1 MRSAVFDSRSKRAVA
16 MLVSSSEGLW
26 REGLVAAIL
35 LRALM
40 VAVVVDGRIENGGA
54 KFKRGY
60 SSVWA
65 AGRR

>member
-1 MRSAVFDSRSKRAVA
+1 

-40 VAVVVDGRIENGGA
+40 VAVVVDGRIGNGGA
-54 KFKRGY
+54 KFKRRY

-65 AGRR
+65 GERR

>member
-1 MRSAVFDSRSKRAVA
+1 

-26 REGLVAAIL
+26 RDGLVAAIL

-40 VAVVVDGRIENGGA
+40 VAVVVDERIGNGDA
-54 KFKRGY
+54 KFTRGY

-65 AGRR
+65 GERR